1 MQGALSTW
9 EDVKMRVPAL
19 PPTNL
24 GGGCNIIKVEKTTL
38 FELEFS
44 VDPSGMH
51 HDLLVTLPIV
61 VSCTNSANSGELAS
75 IEQTC
80 TLHAHRE

>member
-1 MQGALSTW
+1 M
-9 EDVKMRVPAL
+9 
-19 PPTNL
+19 
-24 GGGCNIIKVEKTTL
+24 IKVEVIKYQYQYQYHQSRGDDDNQVVPQY
-38 FELEFS
+38 ELEFS
-44 VDPSGMH
+44 VDPTGMH
-51 HDLLVTLPIV
+51 HDLMVTLPLV